1 VRAISDKQALALKA
15 ATRRAVD
22 MAGGSESF
30 QYVTRVGQGQLSK
43 YGLTGEDH
51 QSSFMPI
58 DIALEADLEAGSP
71 VIIEKLAALM
81 GYRLVRD
88 DTAQE
93 AKSLALAD
101 VARLSARVGAFAETA
116 VDALDDGH
124 VSAGEERDLLRELNK
139 IRTQLTA
146 IETKFGGRV

>member
-1 VRAISDKQALALKA
+1 VRVISDKQALALKA

-22 MAGGSESF
+22 MAGGSDSF
-30 QYVTRVGQGQLSK
+30 QHVTRVGQGQLSK

-81 GYRLVRD
+81 G
-88 DTAQE
+88 
-93 AKSLALAD
+93 S
-101 VARLSARVGAFAETA
+101 
-116 VDALDDGH
+116 
-124 VSAGEERDLLRELNK
+124 
-139 IRTQLTA
+139 
-146 IETKFGGRV
+146 